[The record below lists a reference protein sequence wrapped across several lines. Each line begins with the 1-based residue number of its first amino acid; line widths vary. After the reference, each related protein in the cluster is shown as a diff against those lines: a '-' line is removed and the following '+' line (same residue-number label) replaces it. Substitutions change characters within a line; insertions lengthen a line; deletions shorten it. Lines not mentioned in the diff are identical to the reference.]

1 MHDNQGTV
9 CRECAANMINKVI
22 VDIDDYDY
30 LMKCN
35 EQRQTLLR
43 LIKEVVSE
51 SKDAETI
58 PIRDIRV
65 IMYFNARGFLGGL
78 NE

>member
-1 MHDNQGTV
+1 MHDDQGDF
-9 CRECAANMINKVI
+9 CRECAEIMKTKVC
-22 VDIDDYDY
+22 VDIEDYDY

-35 EQRQTLLR
+35 EQREMLSR
-43 LIKEVVSE
+43 LIKEVVRE
-51 SKDAETI
+51 NKDAETI

-65 IMYFNARGFLGGL
+65 IMDFNARGFLGGL

>member
-35 EQRQTLLR
+35 EQRKTLSR

-51 SKDAETI
+51 NKDAETI

-65 IMYFNARGFLGGL
+65 IMDFNARGFLGGL